1 MEELKIFDV
10 FTEEDIKFNRKMV
23 DEGLKSKKTK
33 PSIFKNRNCDYTS
46 EIINEFRRKWG
57 ICE

>member
-23 DEGLKSKKTK
+23 DEGLKSKKEK
-33 PSIFKNRNCDYTS
+33 A
-46 EIINEFRRKWG
+46 
-57 ICE
+57 

>member
-1 MEELKIFDV
+1 MEELEIFEI

-23 DEGLKSKKTK
+23 DEGLKSKEKRK

-57 ICE
+57 II

>member
-23 DEGLKSKKTK
+23 DEGLKSKKRK
-33 PSIFKNRNCDYTS
+33 PSIFKNRNCDYSS